1 MGDRGRGQRREADD
15 EAAAGPVRRWRGES
29 AFAEPLDVVAPR
41 RVRPTG
47 PPPRGTTAGRQ
58 SELRRHGPRRRQHRA
73 RPQRAAPARISSRS
87 RAASRT
93 PGPPG
98 PAPRI
103 TPGQWL
109 CVLVLAGFGMAGFS
123 VAATAAGHHTDP
135 AFVVVGTAPLVVGVL
150 TPLFVRA
157 RPSGRVVAAGVL
169 VAAPLV
175 APLGALRVSA
185 SACASAVPI
194 CLAGVVATGA
204 YVLPTRGQLAA
215 VVWLAAVAT
224 AVAYVLWFTALDVLG
239 AERAVLVSGSVPLS
253 AVATTAVMGAGAPGA
268 GHVVG
273 AVAVVA
279 GRGTRTVERRP
290 ARLRGRAAPDGE
302 GGVAWVSDSVPPSST
317 APISTP

>member
-150 TPLFVRA
+150 TPLFARA

-185 SACASAVPI
+185 SASASAVPI

-204 YVLPTRGQLAA
+204 YVLPTPGQ
-215 VVWLAAVAT
+215 LAAVAT
-224 AVAYVLWFTALDVLG
+224 AVAYVLWFTALDVIG